1 MSRKSS
7 KAAKL
12 KRNKKVRKARRAAKS
27 KWKWVMPTII
37 FILMAWVA
45 YYKLSLTREFTAKS
59 TLYNEVE
66 NIYMVTE
73 ECVTGTS
80 KDSARFK
87 TKLLKNAVAKSS
99 EVVEEIVVI
108 EGCDLTTKTII

>member
-12 KRNKKVRKARRAAKS
+12 KRNKKVRKSRRAAKS
-27 KWKWVMPTII
+27 KWKWVIPTII
-37 FILMAWVA
+37 FILMALVT
-45 YYKLSLTREFTAKS
+45 YYKIALTREFTAKS

-66 NIYMVTE
+66 GIYMVTE
-73 ECVTGTS
+73 ECVTGAN

-87 TKLLKNAVAKSS
+87 TKLLKNAIAKSS
-99 EVVEEIVVI
+99 EIVEEVLII
-108 EGCDLTTKTII
+108 EGCDLATRVI

>member
-1 MSRKSS
+1 MSRTSS
-7 KAAKL
+7 KAAKR

-27 KWKWVMPTII
+27 KWKWVIPTII
-37 FILMAWVA
+37 FVLMAWVT
-45 YYKLSLTREFTAKS
+45 YYKLALTREFTAKS

-80 KDSARFK
+80 KDSARLK
-87 TKLLKNAVAKSS
+87 TKLLKNATARGS
-99 EVVEEIVVI
+99 EVVEEVLII
-108 EGCDLTTKTII
+108 EGCDLTTRDI